1 MALRSITIDYLK
13 HQELRTIFEI
23 SRVIL
28 QSVDTESALKEIV
41 RLSRPVFIFD
51 NIVLYQPREDQ
62 TLEPIYA
69 RAIGRG
75 RSFEA
80 DLAWGE
86 TFASEV
92 LKKKDV
98 LISRENLAKAN
109 DDRGTARLMT
119 RLYLGL
125 PLAINDRYQAALVFI
140 RFGGPDYLPEQV
152 NVARLIAEHIEH
164 LLVRQILVGRIANLE
179 AARKLDRLQEEFVAT
194 VSHDLRSPLGF
205 IKGYTTTLLR
215 DDITWDDTARREFL
229 TIINEEADRLSNLID
244 NLLDSSRLQ
253 SGTLQMTYQ
262 AVKIDTL
269 LKELAQRAQMGEFN
283 IKVNLDLEPSSVKIW
298 VDTTRMIQVF
308 DNLFSNAVKYAPGSP
323 VTISLKWEPE
333 LAHIS
338 IRDQG
343 PGIPCDH
350 LENIFKRFYRL
361 PDYQDSAKGSGLGLF
376 ICRQIIHAHQGE
388 IYAESDLG
396 HGTIFHIL
404 LPRKWSPNGKVTF
417 DNEEAYS

>member
-1 MALRSITIDYLK
+1 MSLKPINIDYLK

-28 QSVDTESALKEIV
+28 QSVDTEAALKEIV

-51 NIVLYQPREDQ
+51 NIVLYQPRQDHSV
-62 TLEPIYA
+62 EPIYA
-69 RAIGRG
+69 RSIGRG

-86 TFASEV
+86 AFAGEV
-92 LKKKDV
+92 LKERDIV
-98 LISRENLAKAN
+98 IRRENLAKN
-109 DDRGTARLMT
+109 SDDRGTARLKT

-125 PLAINDRYQAALVFI
+125 PISIDGLVQGALVFI

-152 NVARLIAEHIEH
+152 NVARIIAEHIEH
-164 LLVRQILVGRIANLE
+164 LLVRQILVSRIANLE
-179 AARKLDRLQEEFVAT
+179 AERKLDRLQEEFVAT

-215 DDITWDDTARREFL
+215 DDITWDDEDRREFL

-253 SGTLQMTYQ
+253 SGTLQMTFQ

-269 LKELAQRAQMGEFN
+269 IKELAQRAQMGEFN
-283 IKVNLDLEPSSVKIW
+283 VDVRLDLESSNTKIW

-308 DNLFSNAVKYAPGSP
+308 DNLFSNAAKYATGSP
-323 VTISLKWEPE
+323 VTITLRWEPE
-333 LAHIS
+333 LAHI
-338 IRDQG
+338 IVRDHG
-343 PGIPCDH
+343 PGIPPDH

-361 PDYQDSAKGSGLGLF
+361 SEYQNAAKGSGLGLF
-376 ICRQIIHAHQGE
+376 ICKQILHAHQGE
-388 IYAESDLG
+388 IYAESVLG
-396 HGTIFHIL
+396 EGTTFHIL
-404 LPRKWSPNGKVTF
+404 LPRKWSPN
-417 DNEEAYS
+417 DQIIN